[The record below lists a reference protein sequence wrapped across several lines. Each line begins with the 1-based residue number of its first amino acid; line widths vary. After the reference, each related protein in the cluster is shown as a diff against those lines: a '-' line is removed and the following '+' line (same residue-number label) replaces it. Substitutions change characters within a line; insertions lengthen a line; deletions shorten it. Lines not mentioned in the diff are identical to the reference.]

1 MYLDTSNK
9 LLDIVK
15 DQNLNTVCAEANC
28 PNIYECWNR
37 GTATLMILGDICT
50 RACGFCAVKTGKP
63 TWDDPLEPMRTA
75 LAVKKMQ
82 LKHVVI
88 TSVDRDD
95 LKGDYGASIW
105 AQTINEI
112 HKKVPECTV
121 EVLTPD
127 FRGDHTAL
135 EKVFIAEPEIF
146 SHNLECVER
155 ISKAV
160 RTQSNWQRSLNVL
173 KASANYGLKTKT
185 GLMVGL
191 GETLEDIQK
200 LLIEGI
206 DYLYLPSDNSL
217 DIFNQ
222 SYRIQIGK
230 KKLSLCDKYRPGHFD
245 GVVTIVNKLFT
256 IVEPQRAFFGLKD
269 YQQFLHVK
277 NLSIINDLN
286 IDIIPC
292 ETIRSNDGLAM
303 SSRNN
308 LLSKKGLQLASNIYK
323 SIKRVKDSI
332 LVNQNILNEEIDYL
346 SKLGIEIEY
355 YQICDQE
362 TLEPINHKINN
373 KFIVAIAA
381 YVEGIRLID
390 NILSD
395 Q

>member
-1 MYLDTSNK
+1 MLQKEYKPKIK
-9 LLDIVK
+9 LQIGENYKFVKDIVK

-37 GTATLMILGDICT
+37 GTATLMILGDTCT

-63 TWDDPLEPMRTA
+63 TWDDPLEPTRTA
-75 LAVKKMQ
+75 LAVKKMH

-105 AQTINEI
+105 AQTIKEI
-112 HKKVPECTV
+112 HRKVPGCTV

-191 GETLEDIQK
+191 GETFE
-200 LLIEGI
+200 EVI
-206 DYLYLPSDNSL
+206 DTMKEAYYA
-217 DIFNQ
+217 
-222 SYRIQIGK
+222 
-230 KKLSLCDKYRPGHFD
+230 
-245 GVVTIVNKLFT
+245 GVSIFT
-256 IVEPQRAFFGLKD
+256 IGQYLQPTANHLKVQRYVSNEEFENYKNFGLEIG
-269 YQQFLHVK
+269 FEVVESGALV
-277 NLSIINDLN
+277 
-286 IDIIPC
+286 
-292 ETIRSNDGLAM
+292 RSSYHADEQA
-303 SSRNN
+303 
-308 LLSKKGLQLASNIYK
+308 
-323 SIKRVKDSI
+323 
-332 LVNQNILNEEIDYL
+332 
-346 SKLGIEIEY
+346 
-355 YQICDQE
+355 
-362 TLEPINHKINN
+362 
-373 KFIVAIAA
+373 
-381 YVEGIRLID
+381 RLIAKR
-390 NILSD
+390 SD
-395 Q
+395 KVV

>member
-1 MYLDTSNK
+1 MLQKEYKPKIK
-9 LLDIVK
+9 LQIGENYKFVKDIVK

-37 GTATLMILGDICT
+37 GTATLMILGDTCT

-63 TWDDPLEPMRTA
+63 TWDDPLEPTRTA
-75 LAVKKMQ
+75 LAVKKMH

-95 LKGDYGASIW
+95 LKGDYGSSIW

-112 HKKVPECTV
+112 HRKVPDCTV

-191 GETLEDIQK
+191 GETFE
-200 LLIEGI
+200 EVI
-206 DYLYLPSDNSL
+206 DTMKEAYYA
-217 DIFNQ
+217 
-222 SYRIQIGK
+222 
-230 KKLSLCDKYRPGHFD
+230 
-245 GVVTIVNKLFT
+245 GVSIFT
-256 IVEPQRAFFGLKD
+256 IGQYLQPTTNHLKVQRYVSNEEFENYKNFGLEIG
-269 YQQFLHVK
+269 FEVVESGALV
-277 NLSIINDLN
+277 
-286 IDIIPC
+286 
-292 ETIRSNDGLAM
+292 RSSYHADEQA
-303 SSRNN
+303 
-308 LLSKKGLQLASNIYK
+308 
-323 SIKRVKDSI
+323 
-332 LVNQNILNEEIDYL
+332 
-346 SKLGIEIEY
+346 
-355 YQICDQE
+355 
-362 TLEPINHKINN
+362 
-373 KFIVAIAA
+373 
-381 YVEGIRLID
+381 RLIAKR
-390 NILSD
+390 SD
-395 Q
+395 KVV

>member
-1 MYLDTSNK
+1 MLQKQYKPKIK
-9 LLDIVK
+9 LQIGENYKFVKDIVK

-37 GTATLMILGDICT
+37 GTATLMILGDTCT

-63 TWDDPLEPMRTA
+63 TWDDPLEPIRTA

-112 HKKVPECTV
+112 HRKVSGCTV

-191 GETLEDIQK
+191 GETFE
-200 LLIEGI
+200 EVI
-206 DYLYLPSDNSL
+206 DTMKEAYYA
-217 DIFNQ
+217 
-222 SYRIQIGK
+222 
-230 KKLSLCDKYRPGHFD
+230 
-245 GVVTIVNKLFT
+245 GVSIFT
-256 IVEPQRAFFGLKD
+256 IGQYLQPTTRHLKVQRYVSNEEFENYKKFGLEIG
-269 YQQFLHVK
+269 FEVVESGALV
-277 NLSIINDLN
+277 
-286 IDIIPC
+286 
-292 ETIRSNDGLAM
+292 RSSYHADEQA
-303 SSRNN
+303 
-308 LLSKKGLQLASNIYK
+308 
-323 SIKRVKDSI
+323 
-332 LVNQNILNEEIDYL
+332 
-346 SKLGIEIEY
+346 
-355 YQICDQE
+355 
-362 TLEPINHKINN
+362 
-373 KFIVAIAA
+373 
-381 YVEGIRLID
+381 RLIAKR
-390 NILSD
+390 SD
-395 Q
+395 KVV

>member
-1 MYLDTSNK
+1 MLQKEYKPKIK
-9 LLDIVK
+9 LQIGENYKFVKDIVK

-127 FRGDHTAL
+127 FRGDYTAL

-191 GETLEDIQK
+191 GETFE
-200 LLIEGI
+200 EVI
-206 DYLYLPSDNSL
+206 DTMKEAYYA
-217 DIFNQ
+217 
-222 SYRIQIGK
+222 
-230 KKLSLCDKYRPGHFD
+230 
-245 GVVTIVNKLFT
+245 GVSIFT
-256 IVEPQRAFFGLKD
+256 IGQYLQPTTNHLKVQRYVSNEEFENYKNFGLEIG
-269 YQQFLHVK
+269 FEVVESGALV
-277 NLSIINDLN
+277 
-286 IDIIPC
+286 
-292 ETIRSNDGLAM
+292 RSSYHADEQA
-303 SSRNN
+303 
-308 LLSKKGLQLASNIYK
+308 
-323 SIKRVKDSI
+323 
-332 LVNQNILNEEIDYL
+332 
-346 SKLGIEIEY
+346 
-355 YQICDQE
+355 
-362 TLEPINHKINN
+362 
-373 KFIVAIAA
+373 
-381 YVEGIRLID
+381 RLIAKR
-390 NILSD
+390 SD
-395 Q
+395 KVV

>member
-1 MYLDTSNK
+1 MLQKEYKPKIK
-9 LLDIVK
+9 LQIGENYKFVKDIVK

-105 AQTINEI
+105 EQTINEI
-112 HKKVPECTV
+112 HRKVPDCTV

-127 FRGDHTAL
+127 FRGDHAAL

-191 GETLEDIQK
+191 GETFE
-200 LLIEGI
+200 EVI
-206 DYLYLPSDNSL
+206 DTMKEAYYAGVSIFTVGQYLQPTTSHLKVQRYVSNEE
-217 DIFNQ
+217 FEN
-222 SYRIQIGK
+222 YK
-230 KKLSLCDKYRPGHFD
+230 K
-245 GVVTIVNKLFT
+245 
-256 IVEPQRAFFGLKD
+256 FGLEIGF
-269 YQQFLHVK
+269 QVVESGALV
-277 NLSIINDLN
+277 
-286 IDIIPC
+286 
-292 ETIRSNDGLAM
+292 RSSYHADEQA
-303 SSRNN
+303 
-308 LLSKKGLQLASNIYK
+308 
-323 SIKRVKDSI
+323 
-332 LVNQNILNEEIDYL
+332 
-346 SKLGIEIEY
+346 
-355 YQICDQE
+355 
-362 TLEPINHKINN
+362 
-373 KFIVAIAA
+373 
-381 YVEGIRLID
+381 RLIAKR
-390 NILSD
+390 SD
-395 Q
+395 KVV

>member
-1 MYLDTSNK
+1 MLQKEYKPKIK
-9 LLDIVK
+9 LQIGENYKFVKDIVK

-127 FRGDHTAL
+127 FRGDYTAL

-155 ISKAV
+155 VSKAV

-173 KASANYGLKTKT
+173 KASANYGLRTKT

-191 GETLEDIQK
+191 GETFE
-200 LLIEGI
+200 EVI
-206 DYLYLPSDNSL
+206 DTMKEAYYAGVSIFTVGQYLQPTANHLKVQRYVSNEE
-217 DIFNQ
+217 FENF
-222 SYRIQIGK
+222 K
-230 KKLSLCDKYRPGHFD
+230 K
-245 GVVTIVNKLFT
+245 
-256 IVEPQRAFFGLKD
+256 FGLEIG
-269 YQQFLHVK
+269 FE
-277 NLSIINDLN
+277 IIESGALV
-286 IDIIPC
+286 
-292 ETIRSNDGLAM
+292 RSSYHADEQA
-303 SSRNN
+303 
-308 LLSKKGLQLASNIYK
+308 
-323 SIKRVKDSI
+323 
-332 LVNQNILNEEIDYL
+332 
-346 SKLGIEIEY
+346 
-355 YQICDQE
+355 
-362 TLEPINHKINN
+362 
-373 KFIVAIAA
+373 
-381 YVEGIRLID
+381 RLIAKR
-390 NILSD
+390 SD
-395 Q
+395 KVV

>member
-1 MYLDTSNK
+1 MLQKEYKPKIK
-9 LLDIVK
+9 LQIGENYKFVKDIVK

-191 GETLEDIQK
+191 GETFE
-200 LLIEGI
+200 EVI
-206 DYLYLPSDNSL
+206 DTMKEAYYA
-217 DIFNQ
+217 
-222 SYRIQIGK
+222 
-230 KKLSLCDKYRPGHFD
+230 
-245 GVVTIVNKLFT
+245 GVSIFT
-256 IVEPQRAFFGLKD
+256 IGQYLQPTTNHLKVQRYVSNEEFENYKNFGLEIG
-269 YQQFLHVK
+269 FEVVESGALV
-277 NLSIINDLN
+277 
-286 IDIIPC
+286 
-292 ETIRSNDGLAM
+292 RSSYHADEQA
-303 SSRNN
+303 
-308 LLSKKGLQLASNIYK
+308 
-323 SIKRVKDSI
+323 
-332 LVNQNILNEEIDYL
+332 
-346 SKLGIEIEY
+346 
-355 YQICDQE
+355 
-362 TLEPINHKINN
+362 
-373 KFIVAIAA
+373 
-381 YVEGIRLID
+381 RLIAKR
-390 NILSD
+390 SD
-395 Q
+395 KAV